1 MTWDYCHRAI
11 DINDSEGNHQGSGP
25 LATAQAGTLVAMT
38 QPTRSAS
45 LHDDTTTDRLTQSAI
60 AGTLIAVPDYV
71 RSTPGRIF
79 AWTAILGAYAAAVAK
94 FDTVYEDTD
103 HDVTAKVEEK
113 PDTTN
118 PKVTWGLFAGG
129 IALNA
134 LGLHLHVIVQTKLAR
149 ALERR
154 GVKKPHTLLGAALA
168 AVMFAALEAAAR
180 VRQG

>member
-1 MTWDYCHRAI
+1 M
-11 DINDSEGNHQGSGP
+11 
-25 LATAQAGTLVAMT
+25 
-38 QPTRSAS
+38 
-45 LHDDTTTDRLTQSAI
+45 
-60 AGTLIAVPDYV
+60 
-71 RSTPGRIF
+71 
-79 AWTAILGAYAAAVAK
+79 AK

-134 LGLHLHVIVQTKLAR
+134 LGLRLHVVVQTKLAR

-154 GVKKPHTLLGAALA
+154 GVRKPHTLLGAAFA
-168 AVMFAALEAAAR
+168 AVMFAALEGAAR
-180 VRQG
+180 VSLR